1 MGVTMGI
8 FAEIIVMEN
17 EKASQKELEYT
28 VSLINKTYNE
38 WRKVRRRINAVDI
51 ITTTVNRIIKIAP
64 GSVDKLNFEDKAK
77 MAIILMRCMD
87 NAFWKPV
94 QDKKKIYEKL
104 FPLISK
110 LQNFKIN
117 TGTEGTLKD
126 IICTRLSANIAMQDK
141 KNTHKVVVV
150 YEPKVSE
157 KYIRF
162 LFGSNVPEKVY
173 RMEALNLSHDFNIL
187 IDTLTINYKKA
198 LKKFEESQKDKK

>member
-1 MGVTMGI
+1 MSLFETFIVT
-8 FAEIIVMEN
+8 EN
-17 EKASQKELEYT
+17 EKASSKEIAYIH
-28 VSLINKTYNE
+28 SLIDKTYNE
-38 WRKVRRRINAVDI
+38 WRKITRRINAVDI